1 MILLNKTKN
10 ALYIQQEIFKHL
22 HIINSDAKLTKQ
34 QINNIWT
41 EYKLLLL
48 FAKDIN
54 KEYNIKELK
63 RSIKQ

>member
-1 MILLNKTKN
+1 MLNKTKD
-10 ALYIQQEIFKHL
+10 AIYIQKAIFNCL
-22 HIINSDAKLTKQ
+22 HIINSDIKLTKQ

-54 KEYNIKELK
+54 KENNIKELK